1 MPEALALEPG
11 TIDRYAAAPAVLRA
25 LVAGLPAAV
34 VEEPGPEGWSP
45 KDVVAHLTS
54 IQRAANIQRVK
65 IMLDAD
71 DPLIPGIDEEQVLEA
86 SGLRQRPLADLLGQF
101 ERDRAEGVA
110 LLRSLTPGDLART
123 GRHAVAGA
131 LTIADVVHH
140 IAYHDLLHVG
150 QIAGLLAAPVEQRRG
165 PMRIF

>member
-11 TIDRYAAAPAVLRA
+11 TIERYAATPAVLRA
-25 LVAGLPAAV
+25 LMAGLPAAV
-34 VEEPGPEGWSP
+34 VEAPGPEGWSP

-65 IMLDAD
+65 IMLEAD
-71 DPLIPGIDEEQVLEA
+71 DPPIPGIDEEQVLEA
-86 SGLRQRPLADLLGQF
+86 SGLRGRPLAELLDQF
-101 ERDRAEGVA
+101 ERDRTEGVA
-110 LLRSLTPGDLART
+110 LLRRLTADDLART
-123 GRHAVAGA
+123 GRHSVAGA

-150 QIAGLLAAPVEQRRG
+150 QIAGLLAAPVSERRG
-165 PMRIF
+165 AMRIF